1 MPFLYRCY
9 QNMNLEDLKDLIVPA
24 EIAAVI
30 DKAYDKIGTGY
41 STIGLNEEQRTVVLV
56 VAAQGIIDNGGL
68 SYFFHSDF
76 PDQIPYERFAE
87 AFENIGATE
96 AGDAIRKALSVFSI
110 EHPELDYEHRRI
122 TMERLGLYGYDGG
135 FKPLTDKI
143 MGKDVQHSKLLANYI
158 NQHGLA

>member
-1 MPFLYRCY
+1 
-9 QNMNLEDLKDLIVPA
+9 MNIEDTIVPD
-24 EIAAVI
+24 EISEVI
-30 DKAYDKIGTGY
+30 DKAFDRIGTGY
-41 STIGLNEEQRTVVLV
+41 STIGLNEAQRTVVLV

-68 SYFFHSDF
+68 STFFHSNF

-122 TMERLGLYGYDGG
+122 AMECLGLYGYDGG

-143 MGKDVQHSKLLANYI
+143 MGRDVHHSKLLAIYI
-158 NQHGLA
+158 NENGLA